1 MVGTLSQIIYLGLS
15 IDFMKS
21 RKISMKKKN
30 LPDFCHKIKTK
41 TYIEM
46 VRSKGMFLKGPENYK
61 YVLSIVSEIS
71 WIKKK
76 NYCLMIFSNI

>member
-1 MVGTLSQIIYLGLS
+1 MSQIIYLGLS

-21 RKISMKKKN
+21 RKIFMKKNKY

-41 TYIEM
+41 TYIKM
-46 VRSKGMFLKGPENYK
+46 VRSKGMFLKGLENYK

-71 WIKKK
+71 WIKK
-76 NYCLMIFSNI
+76 IIIV

>member
-1 MVGTLSQIIYLGLS
+1 MSQIIYLGLC

-21 RKISMKKKN
+21 RKISMKRKEN

-41 TYIEM
+41 TYIKM
-46 VRSKGMFLKGPENYK
+46 VRSKGMFLMSPENYK
-61 YVLSIVSEIS
+61 CVLSIVSEIS

-76 NYCLMIFSNI
+76 VIIV

>member
-1 MVGTLSQIIYLGLS
+1 MSQIIYLGLR
-15 IDFMKS
+15 IDFIKS
-21 RKISMKKKN
+21 RKIFMKKIN

-41 TYIEM
+41 TYIKM
-46 VRSKGMFLKGPENYK
+46 VCSKGMILKGPENYK

-76 NYCLMIFSNI
+76 VIIV

>member
-1 MVGTLSQIIYLGLS
+1 MEGTLSQIIYLGLS
-15 IDFMKS
+15 IDFIKS
-21 RKISMKKKN
+21 RKISMKKNKN
-30 LPDFCHKIKTK
+30 LPNLCHKIKTK

-76 NYCLMIFSNI
+76 VIIV

>member
-1 MVGTLSQIIYLGLS
+1 
-15 IDFMKS
+15 
-21 RKISMKKKN
+21 MKKIN

-41 TYIEM
+41 TYIKM
-46 VRSKGMFLKGPENYK
+46 VRFKGMILKGPENYK

-76 NYCLMIFSNI
+76 